1 MKEDSGMKIYDIT
14 QEVFTSAVYPGD
26 AVPSYSRSA
35 SMDRGDVCN
44 VTVITMCAHNG
55 THMDAP
61 FHFVQDGKAIDELN
75 LYHCI
80 GDCTLKEF
88 DKQPTEGELR
98 EVLKK
103 SRKKVILKGP
113 VVITMDLARCILEY
127 DLELIGVE
135 SQSVAPMEAPME
147 VHVELLKKEVVL
159 LEGLKLDQVEEG
171 EYFLIAAPVKLGG
184 SDGAPV
190 RAILLDR

>member
-1 MKEDSGMKIYDIT
+1 MKIYDIT
-14 QEVFTSAVYPGD
+14 QEVFTSVVYPGD
-26 AVPSYSRSA
+26 VAPSYVRNV
-35 SMDRGDVCN
+35 SMDKGDVCN
-44 VTVITMCAHNG
+44 VTVVTMCAHNG

-61 FHFVQDGKAIDELN
+61 FHFVKDGKAIEELN

-80 GDCTLKEF
+80 GNCTLKEF
-88 DKQPTEGELR
+88 DKQPTAEELR
-98 EVLKK
+98 QVLNE
-103 SRKKVILKGP
+103 SQKKVILKGP
-113 VVITMDLARCILEY
+113 VVITMELARCILAY
-127 DLELIGVE
+127 NLELIGVE
-135 SQSVAPMEAPME
+135 SQSVAPIEAPME
-147 VHVELLKKEVVL
+147 VHVELLKNEVVL

>member
-1 MKEDSGMKIYDIT
+1 MKIYDIT

-26 AVPSYSRSA
+26 AVPSYVRSA

-88 DKQPTEGELR
+88 EKQPTEEELR

-113 VVITMDLARCILEY
+113 VVITMELAGCILEY
-127 DLELIGVE
+127 GLELIGVE
-135 SQSVAPMEAPME
+135 SQSVAPLEAPME
-147 VHVELLKKEVVL
+147 VHVELLKNEVVL